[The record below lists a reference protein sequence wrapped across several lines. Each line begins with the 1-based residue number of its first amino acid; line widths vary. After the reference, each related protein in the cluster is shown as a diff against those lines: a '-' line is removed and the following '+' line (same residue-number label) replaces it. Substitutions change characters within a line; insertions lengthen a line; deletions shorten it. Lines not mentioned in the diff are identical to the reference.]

1 MESAEE
7 TQRQSEQVQRP
18 RVVIAVLTYKRPA
31 DLATVL
37 PMLVAQ
43 AADAAGL
50 ADVRVLVVDNDPDG
64 SARATVEAY
73 LGDASGAGDTQVE
86 YHNETTPG
94 IAAARN
100 CALAGAAGDD
110 VLVFIDDDE
119 RPTGRWL
126 VELLTTYRTYGSAA
140 VAGPVISEYEVEPDA
155 WIAAGD
161 FFRRR
166 RLPTGTPLEVAATN
180 NLLLDMKVVR
190 RLGLGFDV
198 DLGLTGGSDTL
209 FTRKIRDAGCTL
221 TWCDDAIV
229 IDVVPASRL
238 TRSWVLRRALRSG
251 NSWSLTSLMLADGS
265 AARLRRRAELTARG
279 SVRLAG
285 GSAQIVAGLATRS
298 LRRRAHGQ
306 RTLARGAGMAAGA
319 WGYVYR
325 EYRRTP

>member
-1 MESAEE
+1 MEA
-7 TQRQSEQVQRP
+7 TDPVAHP

-31 DLATVL
+31 DLAAVL

-43 AADAAGL
+43 AHEAGEL
-50 ADVRVLVVDNDPDG
+50 AETRVLVVDNDPVG
-64 SARATVEAY
+64 SARTTVGAFDDGTPETP
-73 LGDASGAGDTQVE
+73 GAGSTRVE
-86 YHNETTPG
+86 YRNETTPG

-100 CALAGAAGDD
+100 CALTAAADDD

-126 VELLTTYRTYGSAA
+126 FELLSTYRTYGSAA
-140 VAGPVISEYEVEPDA
+140 VAGPVISEYEVDPDA

-180 NLLLDMKVVR
+180 NLLLDMHVVR
-190 RLGLGFDV
+190 RLGLEFDV

-209 FTRKIRDAGCTL
+209 FTRKIRDAGALL
-221 TWCDDAIV
+221 TWCDEAIV

-251 NSWSLTSLMLADGS
+251 NSWSLTSLMLADGTR
-265 AARLRRRAELTARG
+265 ARLRQRAELTARG
-279 SVRLAG
+279 SARLAG
-285 GSAQIVAGLATRS
+285 GSAQFVVGVATRS
-298 LRRRAHGQ
+298 LRRRARGE

-325 EYRRTP
+325 EYNRPS

>member
-1 MESAEE
+1 MVA
-7 TQRQSEQVQRP
+7 TDPVARP
-18 RVVIAVLTYKRPA
+18 RVVIAILTYKRPT
-31 DLATVL
+31 DLAAVL

-43 AADAAGL
+43 AADASGVAQ
-50 ADVRVLVVDNDPDG
+50 VRVLVVDNDPAS
-64 SARATVEAY
+64 SAQATV
-73 LGDASGAGDTQVE
+73 DAFVPDQQGADDTTVE
-86 YHNETTPG
+86 YRNETTPG

-100 CALAGAAGDD
+100 CALDGATDDD

-126 VELLTTYRTYGSAA
+126 FELLGTYRTYGSAA
-140 VAGPVISEYEVEPDA
+140 VAGPVISEYEVAPDA

-180 NLLLDMKVVR
+180 NLLLDMHVVR
-190 RLGLGFDV
+190 LLRLEFDV

-209 FTRKIRDAGCTL
+209 FTRKIRDAGCLL
-221 TWCDDAIV
+221 TWCDTAIV

-251 NSWSLTSLMLADGS
+251 NSWSLTSLMLAGGS
-265 AARLRRRAELTARG
+265 AARLRQRAELTARG
-279 SVRLAG
+279 SARLAG
-285 GSAQIVAGLATRS
+285 GSAQYVAGVATRS
-298 LRRRAHGQ
+298 LRRRARGQ

-325 EYRRTP
+325 EYRRAP

>member
-1 MESAEE
+1 MQPAED
-7 TQRQSEQVQRP
+7 P
-18 RVVIAVLTYKRPA
+18 LGLRVVIAVLTYKRPA

-43 AADAAGL
+43 ATDAADL
-50 ADVRVLVVDNDPDG
+50 AGVRVLVVDNDPAG
-64 SARATVEAY
+64 SARSTVEAFAA
-73 LGDASGAGDTQVE
+73 DAPGAGDTKVE
-86 YHNETTPG
+86 YRNETTPG

-100 CALAGAAGDD
+100 AALAAAAADD

-140 VAGPVISEYEVEPDA
+140 VAGPVISEYEIEPDA

-166 RLPTGTPLEVAATN
+166 RLPTGTVLEVAATN
-180 NLLLDMKVVR
+180 NLLLDMQVIR
-190 RLGLGFDV
+190 RLRLEFDV

-209 FTRKIRDAGCTL
+209 FTRKIRDAGATL
-221 TWCDDAIV
+221 TWCDEAIV

-251 NSWSLTSLMLADGS
+251 NSWSLTSLMLADGRV
-265 AARLRRRAELTARG
+265 ARWRQRAELTARG